1 MKQMKERCYHTLS
14 MNTNLV
20 FKNKNHLNVLTIQVR
35 TNCTLNT
42 CKYALLKNDK
52 LLRDY
57 RWKYYH
63 KHEKFIRLLV
73 CQGNIVR
80 GIK

>member
-57 RWKYYH
+57 R
-63 KHEKFIRLLV
+63 
-73 CQGNIVR
+73 
-80 GIK
+80 